1 MPELLSELAR
11 LGHVARE
18 RTLASAGIGRGQIA
32 QALEQGVAFHPRKGW
47 IATESADREQLKA
60 VAVGAPIGCVSAL
73 RRLGVWAGDHD
84 VLHLHA
90 PASSGHVDARARAAA
105 GGSEKNWHPLAPSDR
120 ARSGG
125 VRSARA
131 GRPRVHW
138 AADPSPERAYDWIV
152 SPEAALA
159 RAARC
164 LPEEHARAA
173 VDSVV
178 HERVLTR
185 DEVEAVLAG
194 VPTARLLVDEF
205 TGRLESGVE
214 SLFVRRIAAAG
225 FTVVPQV
232 QFAGFGRFDGLI
244 DGVVLFEIDG
254 RGYHSGAEEFH
265 RDRDRTLV
273 GHAFGVPVLRPSAR
287 HVLED
292 WPTVLAAVSR
302 AVADAAIVRAARRLP
317 PVLA

>member
-1 MPELLSELAR
+1 MPELLGELAR

-18 RTLASAGIGRGQIA
+18 RTLAARDIGPEQIA
-32 QALEQGVAFHPRKGW
+32 RAVAQGTVFRPRNGW
-47 IATESADREQLKA
+47 IATPAADREQLLA

-73 RRLGVWAGDHD
+73 RRLGVWAGDDD

-90 PASSGHVDARARAAA
+90 PASSGRVDAGAEASR
-105 GGSEKNWHPLAPSDR
+105 GCTEGVWHPLAPSHRRGAD
-120 ARSGG
+120 G
-125 VRSARA
+125 ARA
-131 GRPRVHW
+131 AEVGPPRVHW
-138 AADPSPERAYDWIV
+138 AADPAPKRAYDWIV

-159 RAARC
+159 RAVRC

-173 VDSVV
+173 VDSVL

-185 DEVEAVLAG
+185 KAVDAVLAG
-194 VPTARLLVDEF
+194 VATARVLVDEF

-214 SLFVRRIAAAG
+214 SLFVRRLAAAG
-225 FTVVPQV
+225 FSVVPQV
-232 QFAGFGRFDGLI
+232 PFAGFGRFDGLI

-254 RGYHSGAEEFH
+254 RGYHSGADEFY

-302 AVADAAIVRAARRLP
+302 AVADAAIVRGARGLP

>member
-18 RTLASAGIGRGQIA
+18 RTLAADGIGPDQVARA
-32 QALEQGVAFHPRKGW
+32 VEQGTVFHPRNGW
-47 IATESADREQLKA
+47 IATPSADREQLMA
-60 VAVGAPIGCVSAL
+60 VAVGAPIGCVSGL
-73 RRLGVWAGDHD
+73 RRLGVWAGDDD

-90 PASSGHVDARARAAA
+90 PPSSGHVDTRARATV
-105 GGSEKNWHPLAPSDR
+105 GSAEGVWHPLTPSHR
-120 ARSGG
+120 RSSGG
-125 VRSARA
+125 AWGAAS

-138 AADPSPERAYDWIV
+138 AADPAPKRAYDWVV

-159 RAARC
+159 RAVRC

-173 VDSVV
+173 VDSIL

-185 DEVEAVLAG
+185 SEVDAVLAG
-194 VPTARLLVDEF
+194 VPTARVLVDQY

-225 FTVVPQV
+225 FSVVPQV
-232 QFAGFGRFDGLI
+232 RFAGFGRFDGLI

-254 RGYHSGAEEFH
+254 RGYHSGADEFY

-287 HVLED
+287 HILED

-302 AVADAAIVRAARRLP
+302 AVADAAIVRAARGLP
-317 PVLA
+317 PVLT